1 MLNVIH
7 QARQQAMTF
16 DRAAIL
22 REAHAATRLRLVP
35 SHSQRYGDRY
45 DRELAA
51 WVPKAGY
58 RAIFAG
64 RLRNAWHMA
73 RAVAA
78 SAALEASL
86 PPVSDDVLAQADAIR
101 AAAWF
106 EPING
111 HGNARLAAAHLA
123 AFALIENARYGAVL

>member
-1 MLNVIH
+1 M
-7 QARQQAMTF
+7 F

-22 REAHAATRLRLVP
+22 REAHAATRLRFVP

-58 RAIFAG
+58 RAIFAD

-78 SAALEASL
+78 SAALEAAL
-86 PPVSDDVLAQADAIR
+86 PLVPADILAQADAIR
-101 AAAWF
+101 ADAWF
-106 EPING
+106 EPITAA
-111 HGNARLAAAHLA
+111 GNARIAAAHLA
-123 AFALIENARYGAVL
+123 ASALLEAARFGAHHA

>member
-1 MLNVIH
+1 M
-7 QARQQAMTF
+7 F

-22 REAHAATRLRLVP
+22 REAHAATRARFVP

-86 PPVSDDVLAQADAIR
+86 PPVSADILAQADAIR
-101 AAAWF
+101 AEAWF
-106 EPING
+106 EPITAA
-111 HGNARLAAAHLA
+111 GNARMAAAHLA
-123 AFALIENARYGAVL
+123 ASALLEGARLAA

>member
-1 MLNVIH
+1 M
-7 QARQQAMTF
+7 F

-22 REAHAATRLRLVP
+22 REAHAATRLRFVP

-45 DRELAA
+45 DRELSA

-73 RAVAA
+73 RARRRQRRA
-78 SAALEASL
+78 
-86 PPVSDDVLAQADAIR
+86 R
-101 AAAWF
+101 GFAAAGVRRH
-106 EPING
+106 PRTG
-111 HGNARLAAAHLA
+111 
-123 AFALIENARYGAVL
+123 

>member
-1 MLNVIH
+1 M
-7 QARQQAMTF
+7 F

-22 REAHAATRLRLVP
+22 REAHAATRLRFVP

-45 DRELAA
+45 DRELSA

-86 PPVSDDVLAQADAIR
+86 PPVSDDILAQANAIC
-101 AAAWF
+101 AAA
-106 EPING
+106 
-111 HGNARLAAAHLA
+111 
-123 AFALIENARYGAVL
+123 